1 LFDLDAIRD
10 GRSARALDKYRGL
23 TGLCK
28 RLYTDPDQGI
38 SSESVSSR
46 EEHYGSNKPLLK
58 DPVTFLELV
67 LECFEDLTLKILIGA
82 AFVSLVVETYEDP
95 EMGWLDGVAIL
106 VAIIIVVLVTSI
118 NNYSKEKKFQKLN
131 EEAQERSISV
141 LRDGEEK
148 NISVFDLLVGDIAKV
163 GSGDVMPVDALVL
176 WSMKLNAD
184 ESTVTGECDPVKKG
198 TGDKESPFLLS
209 GSQISDGTGKIL
221 VLAVGS
227 NTFLGKNM
235 ENINNVE
242 ETETPLQE
250 KLNYLAEQIGKGG
263 MLMALLTF
271 SVLLVYVIIDVVN
284 NGWGDKSGSHIIEAF
299 IIAVTIVVVAV
310 PEGLPLAVTL
320 SLAYSV
326 NEMKK
331 KNNLVRH
338 LDASETMG
346 QATNICSDKTGTL
359 TQNIM
364 KVVAMYLQDELFENT
379 DSASLHPDMKEILG
393 LHFCHNTT
401 ASYGIVEGRE
411 QFTGSRTEIALLKLG
426 KLWGYDY
433 SKLRNLKDIV
443 LQNPFNSE
451 LKRMQTIVRVGDKT
465 YLFVKGASEVI
476 VNMCHWH
483 LAKDG
488 KPHIIHRPHRARIEK
503 VISKYA
509 RNAFRTLTL
518 AYREIDSN
526 EELLNENGEMDLK
539 NVEKNLILL
548 GIFGIEDPIRLGVPF
563 AVNQCKRAGITVRMV
578 TGDNKETATAIALR
592 CGILE
597 PGFDPKTQND
607 VVMVGEE
614 FRKRVGELKEAEDSN
629 DKEVGDLEE
638 FKNIVGKLRVLARS
652 SPTDKFILVTGLR
665 QLEEVVAVTGDGSN
679 DAPALKKS
687 NVGFAMHIAG
697 TQLAQEASD
706 IILLDD
712 NFSSIVVAI
721 LWGRNIYDSISKFI
735 QFQLTVN
742 VVALCM
748 CFIGAITSKES
759 PLTAVQMLWVNLI
772 MDTFAALALATEPP
786 DPALLKRMPVKKD
799 DSLVTVHMVKTIVG
813 QSIYQL
819 SWLLFI
825 LFLFPEYSARIT
837 GQEICSQNPLT
848 GRKCSDSLDP
858 EIKRSKKHFTIFFQA
873 FVMMQVFNQV
883 NCRKLK
889 SEEINVFKG
898 FFNNFLFL
906 FIMVVTVVVQFLFVE
921 VLQSAVDCQSLS
933 LKEHVFCL
941 AVGAGALAF
950 GIVFRMVPTKIF
962 SCLSHT
968 EGSISQAHGER
979 SLTTLVRRKTTRARG
994 MISKNG

>member
-1 LFDLDAIRD
+1 M
-10 GRSARALDKYRGL
+10 
-23 TGLCK
+23 
-28 RLYTDPDQGI
+28 
-38 SSESVSSR
+38 
-46 EEHYGSNKPLLK
+46 
-58 DPVTFLELV
+58 ELV

-82 AFVSLVVETYEDP
+82 ALVSLVVETYEDP
-95 EMGWLDGVAIL
+95 KMGWLDGVAIL
-106 VAIIIVVLVTSI
+106 VAITIVVLVTSI
-118 NNYSKEKKFQKLN
+118 NNYSKEKKFRKLN

-141 LRDGEEK
+141 IRDGEEH
-148 NISVFDLLVGDIAKV
+148 NISVFDLVVGDIAKV
-163 GSGDVMPVDALVL
+163 GAGDVMPVDALVL
-176 WSMKLNAD
+176 WSMKLHAD
-184 ESTVTGECDPVKKG
+184 ESTVTGESDLIKKG
-198 TGDKESPFLLS
+198 TSEGESPFLLS
-209 GSQISDGTGKIL
+209 GSQIADGTGKIL
-221 VLAVGS
+221 VLTVGS
-227 NTFLGKNM
+227 NTFLGKNL
-235 ENINNVE
+235 EKIQNVE

-263 MLMALLTF
+263 FLVALLTF
-271 SVLLVYVIIDVVN
+271 GVLIVYVVLDCIH
-284 NGWGDKSGSHIIEAF
+284 NGWGEKTGSHIIEAF

-364 KVVAMYLQDELFENT
+364 KVVAMYVQDELFDNT
-379 DSASLHPDMKEILG
+379 ESTFLHPEVKEMLG

-401 ASYGIVEGRE
+401 ASYGIAEGRE

-426 KLWGYDY
+426 KLWGYEY

-443 LQNPFNSE
+443 LQNPFNSK
-451 LKRMQTIVRVGDKT
+451 LKRMQTVVRVGDKT

-476 VNMCHWH
+476 VDMCHWYQ
-483 LAKDG
+483 AKDG
-488 KPHIIHRPHRARIEK
+488 KPHIIHRPHRARIEG

-509 RNAFRTLTL
+509 RHAYRTLTL
-518 AYREIDSN
+518 AYREVQSHEELTN
-526 EELLNENGEMDLK
+526 EEGEMDLEG
-539 NVEKNLILL
+539 VEKNLILL
-548 GIFGIEDPIRLGVPF
+548 GIFGIEDPIRLGVPY
-563 AVNQCKRAGITVRMV
+563 AVSQCKRAGITVRMV
-578 TGDNKETATAIALR
+578 TGDNRETATAIASK

-597 PGFDPKTQND
+597 PGYNPRNND
-607 VVMVGEE
+607 DTVMVGEE
-614 FRKRVGELKEAEDSN
+614 FRKRVEGLVDAEDSN
-629 DKEVGDLEE
+629 DKVVGNLEE
-638 FKNIVGKLRVLARS
+638 FKNIVSKLRVLARS
-652 SPTDKFILVTGLR
+652 SPEDKFILVTGLR
-665 QLEEVVAVTGDGSN
+665 QLDEVVAVTGDGSN

-712 NFSSIVVAI
+712 NFASIVIAI

-748 CFIGAITSKES
+748 CFIGAVTTKES

-786 DPALLKRMPVKKD
+786 DRELLKRHPVKKD
-799 DSLVTVHMVKTIVG
+799 DSLVTVHMIKTIVG

-825 LFLFPEYSARIT
+825 LFYFPKYSTLII
-837 GQEICSQNPLT
+837 GNQICSQNSLT
-848 GRKCSDSLDP
+848 DFRCADLTLEDD
-858 EIKRSKKHFTIFFQA
+858 RNSKKHFTIFFQA
-873 FVMMQVFNQV
+873 FVMMQVFNQI

-921 VLQSAVDCQSLS
+921 VLQTAVDCESLS
-933 LKEHVFCL
+933 LNEHLFCL
-941 AVGAGALAF
+941 CVGAGALAF
-950 GIVFRMVPTKIF
+950 GIIFRMVPTKIF
-962 SCLSHT
+962 MCFQHQ
-968 EGSISQAHGER
+968 EGSISQTHGER
-979 SLTTLVRRKTTRARG
+979 SLTTLVRRKTTKARG
-994 MISKNG
+994 MVSKNG